1 MCKPGWS
8 YFSGFCYSTSQ
19 TCKNWTEAQKTCQI
33 YNTSLI
39 TVKNQ
44 EENVYIQHRLNGDKG
59 WIGFNDRDTEGTFV
73 WAGNQSSN
81 FTYWAPHQPND
92 FKLNEDC
99 VHTLGVAH
107 KFTWNDVNCRSCH
120 NYTCFDGKCN
130 FLYICK
136 PYPFNHNRLRPKEYL
151 VLRTSGITGIW
162 IQKSYSVPLSLRSSY
177 SPYFRLWLVSFRLLA
192 CLLIYFFFNVVSV
205 FPLVVFSVKFFSL
218 FTVRPWW
225 MQRKQSW
232 MQPEWDL
239 YKYSW
244 IIQLPL
250 WQWV

>member
-1 MCKPGWS
+1 MKQIHYIFLCLFGIDVCKPGWS

-136 PYPFNHNRLRPKEYL
+136 
-151 VLRTSGITGIW
+151 TM
-162 IQKSYSVPLSLRSSY
+162 
-177 SPYFRLWLVSFRLLA
+177 SF
-192 CLLIYFFFNVVSV
+192 
-205 FPLVVFSVKFFSL
+205 
-218 FTVRPWW
+218 
-225 MQRKQSW
+225 
-232 MQPEWDL
+232 
-239 YKYSW
+239 
-244 IIQLPL
+244 
-250 WQWV
+250 

>member
-39 TVKNQ
+39 TIKNQ

-151 VLRTSGITGIW
+151 VLRTSGITEFGY
-162 IQKSYSVPLSLRSSY
+162 KNHTP
-177 SPYFRLWLVSFRLLA
+177 
-192 CLLIYFFFNVVSV
+192 
-205 FPLVVFSVKFFSL
+205 SL
-218 FTVRPWW
+218 FPFIPPTLPT
-225 MQRKQSW
+225 SDY
-232 MQPEWDL
+232 DL
-239 YKYSW
+239 S
-244 IIQLPL
+244 
-250 WQWV
+250 VSADSDC